1 MFVNVTELF
10 FTITVAL
17 SFSLSVV
24 ALTVPRSSASVH
36 LSNAI
41 VTKPLM
47 SAFTV
52 LCAPSLNVRTD
63 FAPPFKVLSF
73 SEQKSLM
80 SRFLLAVIVKFFAA
94 VDSMLILLNVVLMGS
109 VTEVASVVIVFP
121 LGL

>member
-10 FTITVAL
+10 FTITVSL

-24 ALTVPRSSASVH
+24 ALTVPRSSASVY

-41 VTKPLM
+41 VPKPLM

-52 LCAPSLNVRTD
+52 LCAPLLNVRTD

-73 SEQKSLM
+73 SERRSLM
-80 SRFLLAVIVKFFAA
+80 SRFLLAVIVKVLA
-94 VDSMLILLNVVLMGS
+94 VDSMLILSNVVSIGS
-109 VTEVASVVIVFP
+109 VMEDASVVIVFP